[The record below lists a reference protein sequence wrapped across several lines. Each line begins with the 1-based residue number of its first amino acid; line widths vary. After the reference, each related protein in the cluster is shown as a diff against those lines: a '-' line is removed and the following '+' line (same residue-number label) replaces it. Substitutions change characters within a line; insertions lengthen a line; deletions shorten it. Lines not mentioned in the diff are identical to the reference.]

1 MSGWNHYDPQQ
12 ALYEHSLPP
21 AVFWN
26 RDYAREDR
34 RYIRGADGWWY
45 DPTAPESDSA
55 LLSCVG
61 DLMCEPRLTVA
72 HRYGDAYFFHPLFQY
87 VRDIFRSSDFAV
99 GNLET
104 TLTDRAAYAGDY
116 HCIAGKY
123 HCNGPQCYLDAVC
136 YAGFDAVVTAN
147 NHNCD
152 SGIGGLWDTLRGVDR
167 HGLMRTGSFLPSDRE
182 RVLLVKICGIKVA
195 ILSYGNRY
203 NGLDERNFT
212 PKGLE
217 CLNWFSKEKCLRDV
231 DYARQKGAEFVLCYQ
246 HWGKD
251 YDLVPN
257 AQQEGIIA
265 ELKECGIDYIV
276 GSHTHCFQAHDVAV
290 AADGK
295 KIPMMWS
302 MGNFVTNERKTL
314 CRHTGIL
321 QLTLTREAGKVTV
334 REHLVPCYIHDRFGT
349 GRFCVVPTDT
359 TLNGGWPQPDKEAI
373 QTFIRQRVGEGID
386 FLPDRSMTLHGFC
399 KAMALQTEL
408 PDRPITKL
416 SVQSADLSYGAL
428 YFAFGPLSKADKRR
442 AVLHENV
449 IVTADPDP
457 ELPCIPVS
465 DVAAAYKAAHAL
477 IRPWGDSVKVILVT
491 GRENKTVTR
500 ELITRVLQTRGR
512 VFTPKDGEHITTAP
526 WQDLHPSHRYCVLE
540 LRGDHPL
547 GTEAAALIRPDIIV
561 CTDDF
566 GPDADTLS
574 CPGLPF
580 DSMAVATAAA
590 LQVGLSLGISREK
603 IAQAV
608 AACRF
613 GGCNQANLTVD
624 GVSITISGAC
634 KSVSVAESVLRAAKN
649 GDPKIAVTTPEY
661 KDVFAAWAENL
672 FVVDQDHPLTAIEK
686 ELPALLREG
695 ASLILCGDRDDD
707 MAFLLRR
714 LFGITDGFLYGGS

>member
-1 MSGWNHYDPQQ
+1 MPGWNRYDPQQ
-12 ALYEHSLPP
+12 AQYEHSLPP
-21 AVFWN
+21 AVFWD

-34 RYIRGADGWWY
+34 RYILGADGWWY
-45 DPTAPESDSA
+45 DPTATESDSA

-61 DLMCEPRLTVA
+61 DLMCEPRLTAA
-72 HRYGDAYFFHPLFQY
+72 HRYGNSYFFHPLFQY
-87 VRDIFRSSDFAV
+87 VRSIFRSSDFAV

-116 HCIAGKY
+116 HCVAGKY
-123 HCNGPQCYLDAVC
+123 HCNGPACYLDAVC

-152 SGIGGLWDTLRGVDR
+152 SGIGGLWDTLRNIDS
-167 HGLMRTGSFLPSDRE
+167 HGLMRTGSFLPGEQE
-182 RVLLVKICGIKVA
+182 RVLFVKVCGFKIA

-212 PKGLE
+212 QKGIDE
-217 CLNWFSKEKCLRDV
+217 CLNWFSKEQCLRDV
-231 DYARQKGAEFVLCYQ
+231 AHARQKGAEFILCYQ

-257 AQQEGIIA
+257 AQQTGIIA

-321 QLTLTREAGKVTV
+321 QLTLTRKAGKITV

-359 TLNGGWPQPDKEAI
+359 TLNGGWSQPDKEAI
-373 QTFIRQRVGEGID
+373 QAFIRQRVGEGID
-386 FLPDRSMTLHGFC
+386 FLPDRSMTLYGFC
-399 KAMALQTEL
+399 KAMDLQTGL
-408 PDRPITKL
+408 PDRPITRL

-442 AVLHENV
+442 AILYENV
-449 IVTADPDP
+449 IVTAHPDP
-457 ELPCIPVS
+457 ELPCIEVE
-465 DVAAAYKAAHAL
+465 DVAAAYKAAHDC
-477 IRPWGDSVKVILVT
+477 IRPWGDSAKVILVT
-491 GRENKTVTR
+491 GKRNKTVTR
-500 ELITRVLQTRGR
+500 ELIARVLATDGR
-512 VFTPKDGEHITTAP
+512 VFTPKDAEHITTAP

-540 LRGDHPL
+540 LREDHPL
-547 GTEAAALIRPDIIV
+547 GAEAAALIRPDITV

-566 GPDADTLS
+566 TAESAALP
-574 CPGLPF
+574 CPGLPYEF
-580 DSMAVATAAA
+580 LNICTGAA
-590 LQVGLSLGISREK
+590 LEVGLSLGLSRER
-603 IAQAV
+603 IAAAV
-608 AACRF
+608 AGYQF
-613 GGCNQANLTVD
+613 KSLTKAKLICD
-624 GVSITISGAC
+624 GVTVFTDSNCTSLEEAT
-634 KSVSVAESVLRAAKN
+634 ALAKEIPTGKN
-649 GDPKIAVTTPEY
+649 HIVTTVE
-661 KDVFAAWAENL
+661 FAPAFEDKGEILLLSEQA
-672 FVVDQDHPLTAIEK
+672 PLATVE
-686 ELPALLREG
+686 EALRDALMPG
-695 ASLILCGDRDDD
+695 DTLVLCGPREAD
-707 MAFLLRR
+707 LLYLPRR